1 MITDSCDQN
10 FRLCHKLERLLEA
23 VYLQKVPTKSDNYN
37 TAHDYQFWTRSFS
50 IALSQYNKFMEA
62 YTSAAR

>member
-23 VYLQKVPTKSDNYN
+23 VYLQKVPTKSDNHN
-37 TAHDYQFWTRSFS
+37 TAHDY
-50 IALSQYNKFMEA
+50 
-62 YTSAAR
+62 